1 MNKRILL
8 IEDNDNNRYLF
19 SYLLNSRGWEVLHAA
34 DGVSGLRLAGES
46 DPALILLDI
55 QLPVMDGHE
64 VARRIKSN
72 PALAAIPIM
81 AVTSYAMQGDRDAAI
96 AAGCQGYM
104 EKPIDPDTFVDEVE
118 ALLPLAQRWQAS
130 L

>member
-8 IEDNDNNRYLF
+8 IEDNDNNRYLL
-19 SYLLNSRGWEVLHAA
+19 SYLLSSRGWEVVHAA
-34 DGVSGLRLAGES
+34 DGETGLRLAAQS
-46 DPALILLDI
+46 MPALILLDI

-64 VARRIKSN
+64 VARHLKAT

-96 AAGCQGYM
+96 AAGCQGYL

-118 ALLPLAQRWQAS
+118 ALLPPDQRLPAS
-130 L
+130 H

>member
-1 MNKRILL
+1 MNMRILL
-8 IEDNDNNRYLF
+8 IEDNENNRYLF
-19 SYLLNSRGWEVLHAA
+19 SYLLQSRGWEVLQAA
-34 DGVSGLRLAGES
+34 DGVSGLSMVAES

-64 VARRIKSN
+64 VARRLKSN

-81 AVTSYAMQGDRDAAI
+81 AVTSYAMQGDRSAAL

-104 EKPIDPDTFVDEVE
+104 EKPIDPETFVDEVE
-118 ALLPLAQRWQAS
+118 SILPPERRTVAS
-130 L
+130 H

>member
-1 MNKRILL
+1 MNMRILL
-8 IEDNDNNRYLF
+8 IEDNENNRYLLSF
-19 SYLLNSRGWEVLHAA
+19 LLENRGWEVIHAA
-34 DGVSGLRLAGES
+34 DGAAGLTMAIDC

-64 VARRIKSN
+64 VARRIKNN
-72 PALAAIPIM
+72 PALASIPIM
-81 AVTSYAMQGDRDAAI
+81 AVTSYAMQGDRDAAL

-118 ALLPLAQRWQAS
+118 SLLPPERRTTAS